1 MRHLKAGNR
10 LGVTTA
16 HRLAMMRNMVTSII
30 ENGQITC
37 TLARAKEVRKPLEKM
52 IGLGKRGTL
61 HSRRQALRFVKS
73 KEAMAQLFGD
83 LAERYKDRN
92 GGYCRIIKLG
102 KNRLGDNSE
111 MAIIQLL
118 GSEGDKLSELKTQKG
133 AKKKQKKKESTV
145 LKEVSEEILQVPE
158 TEENAEKELKQ
169 ENDTQASG
177 TEESAE
183 AENKIESGEEE
194 LIQEEKQPETKTED
208 TVEIENKVQADEED
222 GDSAKDAVKK
232 ESQAEVP
239 LVQNE
244 AETEHTEPEKP
255 EAKTE
260 DTKEIENVKKLGD
273 KLSATMDLMLD
284 PACEIK
290 NFSDTIKLGRACDEA
305 NFFWL
310 EDPYQDGGVSQFAH
324 KKLKEMIKTPIL
336 QTEHIRLL
344 EQHVDFIVSGGTDY
358 VRAGAHE
365 DGGITGVMKIAHA
378 TEGFGLDVE
387 LHGPGPVHRHIMLS
401 LIHI

>member
-83 LAERYKDRN
+83 LAERYKDRD

-145 LKEVSEEILQVPE
+145 LKEVSEEIQQIPE
-158 TEENAEKELKQ
+158 TEENPAKELKQ
-169 ENDTQASG
+169 ENVTQ
-177 TEESAE
+177 
-183 AENKIESGEEE
+183 ESGKEVSVEAGNKAESDEEE
-194 LIQEEKQPETKTED
+194 LIQEENPHETKAKD
-208 TVEIENKVQADEED
+208 TAEVENKVMADEED
-222 GDSAKDAVKK
+222 GDSTKDTVKE
-232 ESQAEVP
+232 ESQAEAPQVK
-239 LVQNE
+239 NE
-244 AETEHTEPEKP
+244 AESEKTEPEKP
-255 EAKTE
+255 EAKSTQDKADADSKPE
-260 DTKEIENVKKLGD
+260 STDESEEVNKTK
-273 KLSATMDLMLD
+273 S
-284 PACEIK
+284 
-290 NFSDTIKLGRACDEA
+290 
-305 NFFWL
+305 
-310 EDPYQDGGVSQFAH
+310 
-324 KKLKEMIKTPIL
+324 
-336 QTEHIRLL
+336 
-344 EQHVDFIVSGGTDY
+344 
-358 VRAGAHE
+358 
-365 DGGITGVMKIAHA
+365 
-378 TEGFGLDVE
+378 
-387 LHGPGPVHRHIMLS
+387 
-401 LIHI
+401 

>member
-169 ENDTQASG
+169 ENVTQESG

-208 TVEIENKVQADEED
+208 TAEIENKVQADEDD
-222 GDSAKDAVKK
+222 GDSAKDAVKEK
-232 ESQAEVP
+232 SQAEAP
-239 LVQNE
+239 QVQNE

-255 EAKTE
+255 EAKSTQDNADADSE
-260 DTKEIENVKKLGD
+260 SESTDESEEFNKTK
-273 KLSATMDLMLD
+273 S
-284 PACEIK
+284 
-290 NFSDTIKLGRACDEA
+290 
-305 NFFWL
+305 
-310 EDPYQDGGVSQFAH
+310 
-324 KKLKEMIKTPIL
+324 
-336 QTEHIRLL
+336 
-344 EQHVDFIVSGGTDY
+344 
-358 VRAGAHE
+358 
-365 DGGITGVMKIAHA
+365 
-378 TEGFGLDVE
+378 
-387 LHGPGPVHRHIMLS
+387 
-401 LIHI
+401 

>member
-133 AKKKQKKKESTV
+133 AKKKQKKKENTV

-169 ENDTQASG
+169 ENVTQESG

-194 LIQEEKQPETKTED
+194 LIQEEKQPEAKTED
-208 TVEIENKVQADEED
+208 TAEIENKVQANEKD
-222 GDSAKDAVKK
+222 GDSAKDTVKK
-232 ESQAEVP
+232 ESQAEAP
-239 LVQNE
+239 QVQNE

-255 EAKTE
+255 EAKSTQDNADADSE
-260 DTKEIENVKKLGD
+260 PESTDESEEVNKTK
-273 KLSATMDLMLD
+273 S
-284 PACEIK
+284 
-290 NFSDTIKLGRACDEA
+290 
-305 NFFWL
+305 
-310 EDPYQDGGVSQFAH
+310 
-324 KKLKEMIKTPIL
+324 
-336 QTEHIRLL
+336 
-344 EQHVDFIVSGGTDY
+344 
-358 VRAGAHE
+358 
-365 DGGITGVMKIAHA
+365 
-378 TEGFGLDVE
+378 
-387 LHGPGPVHRHIMLS
+387 
-401 LIHI
+401 

>member
-83 LAERYKDRN
+83 LAERYKDRD

-169 ENDTQASG
+169 ENVTQESG

-194 LIQEEKQPETKTED
+194 LIQEEKQPEAKTED
-208 TVEIENKVQADEED
+208 TVEIENKVQTDEED
-222 GDSAKDAVKK
+222 GDSAKDTVKK
-232 ESQAEVP
+232 ESPAEAP
-239 LVQNE
+239 QVQNE

-255 EAKTE
+255 EAKSTQDNADADSE
-260 DTKEIENVKKLGD
+260 PESTDESEEVNKTK
-273 KLSATMDLMLD
+273 S
-284 PACEIK
+284 
-290 NFSDTIKLGRACDEA
+290 
-305 NFFWL
+305 
-310 EDPYQDGGVSQFAH
+310 
-324 KKLKEMIKTPIL
+324 
-336 QTEHIRLL
+336 
-344 EQHVDFIVSGGTDY
+344 
-358 VRAGAHE
+358 
-365 DGGITGVMKIAHA
+365 
-378 TEGFGLDVE
+378 
-387 LHGPGPVHRHIMLS
+387 
-401 LIHI
+401 

>member
-169 ENDTQASG
+169 ESG
-177 TEESAE
+177 TEESAK
-183 AENKIESGEEE
+183 AENKVESGEEE
-194 LIQEEKQPETKTED
+194 LIQEEKQPETETED
-208 TVEIENKVQADEED
+208 TAEIGNKVQSKEED
-222 GDSAKDAVKK
+222 GDTAKEAVQE

-239 LVQNE
+239 QVQNV
-244 AETEHTEPEKP
+244 AETEYTEPEKP
-255 EAKTE
+255 EAKSTQDKADADSE
-260 DTKEIENVKKLGD
+260 PESTDESEEGNKTK
-273 KLSATMDLMLD
+273 S
-284 PACEIK
+284 
-290 NFSDTIKLGRACDEA
+290 
-305 NFFWL
+305 
-310 EDPYQDGGVSQFAH
+310 
-324 KKLKEMIKTPIL
+324 
-336 QTEHIRLL
+336 
-344 EQHVDFIVSGGTDY
+344 
-358 VRAGAHE
+358 
-365 DGGITGVMKIAHA
+365 
-378 TEGFGLDVE
+378 
-387 LHGPGPVHRHIMLS
+387 
-401 LIHI
+401 

>member
-118 GSEGDKLSELKTQKG
+118 GSERDKLSELKTKKG
-133 AKKKQKKKESTV
+133 AKKKQKKKESSV
-145 LKEVSEEILQVPE
+145 LKEVSEEIQQV
-158 TEENAEKELKQ
+158 TEKE
-169 ENDTQASG
+169 
-177 TEESAE
+177 
-183 AENKIESGEEE
+183 E
-194 LIQEEKQPETKTED
+194 LDNEKKKT
-208 TVEIENKVQADEED
+208 
-222 GDSAKDAVKK
+222 
-232 ESQAEVP
+232 
-239 LVQNE
+239 
-244 AETEHTEPEKP
+244 
-255 EAKTE
+255 
-260 DTKEIENVKKLGD
+260 
-273 KLSATMDLMLD
+273 
-284 PACEIK
+284 
-290 NFSDTIKLGRACDEA
+290 
-305 NFFWL
+305 
-310 EDPYQDGGVSQFAH
+310 
-324 KKLKEMIKTPIL
+324 
-336 QTEHIRLL
+336 
-344 EQHVDFIVSGGTDY
+344 
-358 VRAGAHE
+358 
-365 DGGITGVMKIAHA
+365 
-378 TEGFGLDVE
+378 
-387 LHGPGPVHRHIMLS
+387 
-401 LIHI
+401 

>member
-73 KEAMAQLFGD
+73 KEAMVQLFGD
-83 LAERYKDRN
+83 LAERYKDRD

-145 LKEVSEEILQVPE
+145 LKEVSEEIQQIPE
-158 TEENAEKELKQ
+158 TEEIPAKELKQ
-169 ENDTQASG
+169 ENVTQ
-177 TEESAE
+177 
-183 AENKIESGEEE
+183 ESGKE
-194 LIQEEKQPETKTED
+194 
-208 TVEIENKVQADEED
+208 VR
-222 GDSAKDAVKK
+222 VK
-232 ESQAEVP
+232 AE
-239 LVQNE
+239 
-244 AETEHTEPEKP
+244 
-255 EAKTE
+255 
-260 DTKEIENVKKLGD
+260 
-273 KLSATMDLMLD
+273 
-284 PACEIK
+284 
-290 NFSDTIKLGRACDEA
+290 
-305 NFFWL
+305 
-310 EDPYQDGGVSQFAH
+310 
-324 KKLKEMIKTPIL
+324 
-336 QTEHIRLL
+336 
-344 EQHVDFIVSGGTDY
+344 
-358 VRAGAHE
+358 
-365 DGGITGVMKIAHA
+365 
-378 TEGFGLDVE
+378 
-387 LHGPGPVHRHIMLS
+387 
-401 LIHI
+401 

>member
-133 AKKKQKKKESTV
+133 AKKKQKKKETTV

-158 TEENAEKELKQ
+158 TEENVTQ
-169 ENDTQASG
+169 ESG

-208 TVEIENKVQADEED
+208 TVEIENKVQANEKD
-222 GDSAKDAVKK
+222 GDSAKDTVKK
-232 ESQAEVP
+232 ESQAEAP
-239 LVQNE
+239 QVQNE

-255 EAKTE
+255 EAKSTQDNADADSE
-260 DTKEIENVKKLGD
+260 SESTDESEEFNKTK
-273 KLSATMDLMLD
+273 S
-284 PACEIK
+284 
-290 NFSDTIKLGRACDEA
+290 
-305 NFFWL
+305 
-310 EDPYQDGGVSQFAH
+310 
-324 KKLKEMIKTPIL
+324 
-336 QTEHIRLL
+336 
-344 EQHVDFIVSGGTDY
+344 
-358 VRAGAHE
+358 
-365 DGGITGVMKIAHA
+365 
-378 TEGFGLDVE
+378 
-387 LHGPGPVHRHIMLS
+387 
-401 LIHI
+401 

>member
-73 KEAMAQLFGD
+73 KEAMVQLFGD
-83 LAERYKDRN
+83 LAERYKDRD

-145 LKEVSEEILQVPE
+145 LKEVSEEIQQIPE
-158 TEENAEKELKQ
+158 TEENPAKELKQ
-169 ENDTQASG
+169 ENVTQESG
-177 TEESAE
+177 KEVSAE
-183 AENKIESGEEE
+183 AENKAESDEEE
-194 LIQEEKQPETKTED
+194 LIQEENLHETK
-208 TVEIENKVQADEED
+208 A
-222 GDSAKDAVKK
+222 
-232 ESQAEVP
+232 
-239 LVQNE
+239 
-244 AETEHTEPEKP
+244 
-255 EAKTE
+255 
-260 DTKEIENVKKLGD
+260 
-273 KLSATMDLMLD
+273 
-284 PACEIK
+284 
-290 NFSDTIKLGRACDEA
+290 
-305 NFFWL
+305 
-310 EDPYQDGGVSQFAH
+310 
-324 KKLKEMIKTPIL
+324 
-336 QTEHIRLL
+336 
-344 EQHVDFIVSGGTDY
+344 
-358 VRAGAHE
+358 
-365 DGGITGVMKIAHA
+365 
-378 TEGFGLDVE
+378 
-387 LHGPGPVHRHIMLS
+387 
-401 LIHI
+401 

>member
-133 AKKKQKKKESTV
+133 AKKKQKKKENTV

-169 ENDTQASG
+169 ESR
-177 TEESAE
+177 TEESAK
-183 AENKIESGEEE
+183 AENKVESGEEE
-194 LIQEEKQPETKTED
+194 LIQEEKQPETETED
-208 TVEIENKVQADEED
+208 TVEIENKVQANEKD
-222 GDSAKDAVKK
+222 GDSAKDAVKE
-232 ESQAEVP
+232 ESQAEAP
-239 LVQNE
+239 QVQNE
-244 AETEHTEPEKP
+244 AETEYTEPEKP
-255 EAKTE
+255 EAKSTQDNADADSE
-260 DTKEIENVKKLGD
+260 PESTDESEEVNKTK
-273 KLSATMDLMLD
+273 S
-284 PACEIK
+284 
-290 NFSDTIKLGRACDEA
+290 
-305 NFFWL
+305 
-310 EDPYQDGGVSQFAH
+310 
-324 KKLKEMIKTPIL
+324 
-336 QTEHIRLL
+336 
-344 EQHVDFIVSGGTDY
+344 
-358 VRAGAHE
+358 
-365 DGGITGVMKIAHA
+365 
-378 TEGFGLDVE
+378 
-387 LHGPGPVHRHIMLS
+387 
-401 LIHI
+401 